1 MKGVFQSVQIV
12 DRAIIY
18 FYIDSFGRAWKL
30 IVLLAKVIGFRNR
43 LGFHPIIRRLS
54 QFYHFFFFFFFFF
67 PSFLPLLS
75 FFFGAKS
82 SHHFLHNIFINIETV
97 LFDRFDEYSNV
108 RGNMTVLI
116 LVPARSSFINDF
128 KTVTLDFVKNIEAK
142 KKKKSKHHPIQCVK
156 IFLKSDDEK
165 YLLLYLK
172 KKKIFLYS
180 RKPSS
185 SLS

>member
-1 MKGVFQSVQIV
+1 
-12 DRAIIY
+12 
-18 FYIDSFGRAWKL
+18 
-30 IVLLAKVIGFRNR
+30 
-43 LGFHPIIRRLS
+43 
-54 QFYHFFFFFFFFF
+54 
-67 PSFLPLLS
+67 
-75 FFFGAKS
+75 
-82 SHHFLHNIFINIETV
+82 
-97 LFDRFDEYSNV
+97 
-108 RGNMTVLI
+108 MTVLI

-142 KKKKSKHHPIQCVK
+142 KKKKKIQAPSNPVCK
-156 IFLKSDDEK
+156 NLFEIDEK

>member
-1 MKGVFQSVQIV
+1 MVVFIWIKIHRLKSESKTFTRVLYQNYIFCTETRNNDEMKGVFQSVQIV

-18 FYIDSFGRAWKL
+18 FYIDSFERAWKL

-54 QFYHFFFFFFFFF
+54 QFYHFFFF
-67 PSFLPLLS
+67 PSFLPFL

-82 SHHFLHNIFINIETV
+82 SHHFLHDIFINIETV

-142 KKKKSKHHPIQCVK
+142 KKKKKIQA
-156 IFLKSDDEK
+156 
-165 YLLLYLK
+165 
-172 KKKIFLYS
+172 
-180 RKPSS
+180 PSS
-185 SLS
+185 V